1 MVFFSHLKT
10 FFLIIQVNTFVENT
24 VQWTVAILMAQQ
36 LSSFPG
42 TLNTP
47 YHTNH
52 LAVVGAAA
60 VFSLKNN
67 SVTAWGMQISLTRPK
82 LKRNRSCYLLVWGK
96 LRELVME
103 REAWHTAIHGIAK
116 SRTRLSD

>member
-1 MVFFSHLKT
+1 MVFFSHLKN
-10 FFLIIQVNTFVENT
+10 FFLIIQVNTFIENT

-42 TLNTP
+42 TLYTP

-52 LAVVGAAA
+52 LAVVGAA

-67 SVTAWGMQISLTRPK
+67 SVTAWAMQIAPTRPK
-82 LKRNRSCYLLVWGK
+82 LKQNRSCYLLVWGK
-96 LRELVME
+96 LRELVMH
-103 REAWHTAIHGIAK
+103 REAWHAAIHGIAK
-116 SRTRLSD
+116 SRTQLSD

>member
-1 MVFFSHLKT
+1 MFFSHLKT
-10 FFLIIQVNTFVENT
+10 FFLIIQVNTFIENM

-42 TLNTP
+42 TLHIP

-52 LAVVGAAA
+52 LAVVGAA

-67 SVTAWGMQISLTRPK
+67 SVTAWGMQIALTRPT
-82 LKRNRSCYLLVWGK
+82 LEQNRSGYLLVWGK
-96 LRELVME
+96 LWEFVMD
-103 REAWHTAIHGIAK
+103 REAWRAAVHGVAK

>member
-1 MVFFSHLKT
+1 MVFFSHLKN
-10 FFLIIQVNTFVENT
+10 FFLIIQVNTFIENT

-42 TLNTP
+42 TLYTP

-52 LAVVGAAA
+52 LAVVGAA

-67 SVTAWGMQISLTRPK
+67 SVTAW
-82 LKRNRSCYLLVWGK
+82 LVWGSHSC
-96 LRELVME
+96 EPDNSSV
-103 REAWHTAIHGIAK
+103 
-116 SRTRLSD
+116 LSFSHCV